1 MRRYSDEEVV
11 GIEGLI
17 VSGYTL
23 LRIESEIGIPHSTSH
38 KLVMGRLQYLDPNL
52 YNECISVFG
61 INKRRN
67 LNIINERKKNGR
79 TTTSTKSD

>member
-11 GIEGLI
+11 GIAGLI

-38 KLVMGRLQYLDPNL
+38 KLVTGRLQYIDSDL

-61 INKRRN
+61 INKRRS
-67 LNIINERKKNGR
+67 LNIINERKRNDR

>member
-11 GIEGLI
+11 GIAELI

-23 LRIESEIGIPHSTSH
+23 LRIESEIGIPHSTAH
-38 KLVMGRLQYLDPNL
+38 NLVMRRLQYIDPNL

>member
-11 GIEGLI
+11 GIAGLI

-23 LRIESEIGIPHSTSH
+23 LRIESEIGVPHSTAH
-38 KLVMGRLQYLDPNL
+38 NLVMCRLQYIDPKL

-61 INKRRN
+61 VNKRRN